1 MMMKNESKEN
11 TTAKNGNATPAGP
24 APVRRWYGVPAA
36 AIVLALGVGAA
47 GVIGSQAVAD
57 GKDSGGWRN
66 HARMEDPAAREQRM
80 ERGIRH
86 LAVEID
92 ATAEQQAALIE
103 LASGT
108 IKDLH
113 AFRDMMRDDAGELAS
128 LLTAATV
135 DRNAIEA
142 FRLEKM
148 AELDKLTSQ
157 LVDVAA
163 KAGEILT
170 PEQRTK
176 IAAFFEER
184 REHRGMRRGGE
195 HRGMRHG
202 WKN

>member
-1 MMMKNESKEN
+1 MNNESHEKTPN
-11 TTAKNGNATPAGP
+11 DASATPAGP
-24 APVRRWYGVPAA
+24 APVRRWYGVSAA
-36 AIVLALGVGAA
+36 AIVLALGVGTA
-47 GVIGSQAVAD
+47 GVIGSQAIAH
-57 GKDSGGWRN
+57 GKDFGGWRN

-92 ATAEQQAALIE
+92 ATAEQQAALME

-108 IKDLH
+108 VKDLH
-113 AFRDMMRDDAGELAS
+113 AFREKMQDDVGDLAG

-135 DRNAIEA
+135 DRSAIEA
-142 FRLEKM
+142 FRVEKM
-148 AELDKLTSQ
+148 AELDELTTQ

-176 IAAFFEER
+176 IAEFVAER
-184 REHRGMRRGGE
+184 RERGG
-195 HRGMRHG
+195 RRHG
-202 WKN
+202 RKH